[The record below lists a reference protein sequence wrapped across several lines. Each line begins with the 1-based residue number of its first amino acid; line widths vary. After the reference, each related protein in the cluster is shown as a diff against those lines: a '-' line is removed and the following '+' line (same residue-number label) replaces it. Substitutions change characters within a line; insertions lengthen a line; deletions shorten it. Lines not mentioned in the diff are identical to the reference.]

1 LRVATFVGEQS
12 SQDFFSNR
20 MFGGIQRAVIAPLR
34 DSSQTVAES
43 VLISRGPDLPAN
55 PAMGWSLAHNNQFCR
70 CAE

>member
-43 VLISRGPDLPAN
+43 VLISRWAGSA
-55 PAMGWSLAHNNQFCR
+55 G
-70 CAE
+70 